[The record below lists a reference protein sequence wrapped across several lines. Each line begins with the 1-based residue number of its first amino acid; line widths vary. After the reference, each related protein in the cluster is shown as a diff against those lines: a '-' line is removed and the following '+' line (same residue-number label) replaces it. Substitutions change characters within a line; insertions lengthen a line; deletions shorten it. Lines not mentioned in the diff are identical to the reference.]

1 MDIEFTNEGQ
11 LDEQLSTLNNV
22 VDDSDSELKTYIV
35 NYVGNKLQPEN
46 EEVTVKMVV
55 ETLATEFP
63 EFILALAE
71 ENWVRGY
78 EQALVDVDEGKKL
91 IEETNQNK
99 DDNEE

>member
-1 MDIEFTNEGQ
+1 MDIEFTNKDQ

-55 ETLATEFP
+55 ETLATEFS
-63 EFILALAE
+63 FG
-71 ENWVRGY
+71 RR
-78 EQALVDVDEGKKL
+78 KL
-91 IEETNQNK
+91 G
-99 DDNEE
+99 